1 MKINHKLFAVADG
14 VEPIE
19 VQEFDERKIEIYSM
33 DQFEGIK
40 EEFVM
45 KKGQFAVWSSVDGF
59 NYRLFLEDGYH
70 KKLKDLYCQK
80 VNQTWVNFYDTTDSI
95 SKKFSNYFVY
105 PLMGIAVLACVLS
118 IFLSQ
123 YMPSWASWV
132 IIGVLAV
139 MFVAMI
145 FVNMKIKKVVLKEN
159 TKARQEIIDYLG
171 EAKFDALIE
180 AQKSYMDEYFENLYP
195 KAEDEENTNV
205 EEIATVE
212 ESKEDNSLV
221 EESKE
226 ENAPEAKAEAVEV
239 EEKETIAEETKE
251 DTKAEEI
258 RAEEAIAAEAKEE

>member
-105 PLMGIAVLACVLS
+105 PLMGVAVLACVLS
-118 IFLSQ
+118 IFLNQ
-123 YMPSWASWV
+123 YMPSWTSWV

-195 KAEDEENTNV
+195 KAEDEETEASEETKEVAV
-205 EEIATVE
+205 EST
-212 ESKEDNSLV
+212 
-221 EESKE
+221 
-226 ENAPEAKAEAVEV
+226 PEV
-239 EEKETIAEETKE
+239 EEVKEEKTDEVKTEAPVVEETTAEETKEE

>member
-45 KKGQFAVWSSVDGF
+45 KKGQFAIWSSVDGF

-70 KKLKDLYCQK
+70 KRVKELYSQK
-80 VNQTWVNFYDTTDSI
+80 VNQTWVNFYDTTDAI
-95 SKKFSNYFVY
+95 SRKFSNYFVY
-105 PLMGIAVLACVLS
+105 PLMGIAVAACVLS
-118 IFLSQ
+118 IFLSK

-139 MFVAMI
+139 MFIAMI
-145 FVNMKIKKVVLKEN
+145 FVNAKIKKVVLKEN
-159 TKARQEIIDYLG
+159 TKSRQEIIDYLG
-171 EAKFDALIE
+171 EEKFDALIE

-195 KAEDEENTNV
+195 KTEEDEEAAPEVKEDAPV
-205 EEIATVE
+205 EEV
-212 ESKEDNSLV
+212 
-221 EESKE
+221 KE
-226 ENAPEAKAEAVEV
+226 EVKAEEEKAPEAVEV
-239 EEKETIAEETKE
+239 EEKETTAEETKE

>member
-1 MKINHKLFAVADG
+1 MG
-14 VEPIE
+14 V
-19 VQEFDERKIEIYSM
+19 
-33 DQFEGIK
+33 
-40 EEFVM
+40 
-45 KKGQFAVWSSVDGF
+45 
-59 NYRLFLEDGYH
+59 
-70 KKLKDLYCQK
+70 
-80 VNQTWVNFYDTTDSI
+80 
-95 SKKFSNYFVY
+95 
-105 PLMGIAVLACVLS
+105 AVLACVLS
-118 IFLSQ
+118 IFLNQ

-205 EEIATVE
+205 EENAAVE
-212 ESKEDNSLV
+212 ESKEDNSSV
-221 EESKE
+221 EEVKE
-226 ENAPEAKAEAVEV
+226 ENAPEAKTEAVEV
-239 EEKETIAEETKE
+239 EEKETTAEETKE

>member
-1 MKINHKLFAVADG
+1 MKINPKLFAVADG
-14 VEPIE
+14 IEPIE

-59 NYRLFLEDGYH
+59 NYRLFLEDGY
-70 KKLKDLYCQK
+70 KKKVGELYDPK
-80 VNQTWVNFYDTTDSI
+80 VNRTWVNFYDTTDAI

-105 PLMGIAVLACVLS
+105 PLMGVAVLVCILS

-139 MFVAMI
+139 MFIVMI

-171 EAKFDALIE
+171 ENKFDELIE
-180 AQKSYMDEYFENLYP
+180 AQKSYMDEYYENLYP
-195 KAEDEENTNV
+195 KDEEAPVDETTDANNEEIKEIEESEETKQEAVAEDTKEPEAIEEV
-205 EEIATVE
+205 
-212 ESKEDNSLV
+212 KEDI
-221 EESKE
+221 K
-226 ENAPEAKAEAVEV
+226 
-239 EEKETIAEETKE
+239 AEETT
-251 DTKAEEI
+251 D
-258 RAEEAIAAEAKEE
+258 AEAKEE